1 MWYDNWFFPKFC
13 FIHYWSRYQQGNYL
27 SLAANHNY
35 QKALF
40 DLGCIYYTG
49 QSVKKDINKAIHYF
63 QLSAFQENDYA
74 QFNLGLINLKG
85 IEVQKDIEQFL
96 IWISQLKTTIK
107 KHNLC

>member
-1 MWYDNWFFPKFC
+1 MAVLIDFDGIIDCDMTTDFSQNFASYIIDRDINKA
-13 FIHYWSRYQQGNYL
+13 IHYL

-49 QSVKKDINKAIHYF
+49 QSVKKDINKAFHYF

-96 IWISQLKTTIK
+96 I
-107 KHNLC
+107 